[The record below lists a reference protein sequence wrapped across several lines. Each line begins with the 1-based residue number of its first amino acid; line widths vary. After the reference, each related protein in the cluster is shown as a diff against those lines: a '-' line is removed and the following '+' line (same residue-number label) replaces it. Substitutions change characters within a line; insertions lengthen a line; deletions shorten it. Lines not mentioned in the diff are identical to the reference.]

1 MTDGI
6 LGTKFVGGEAPLRSG
21 YSLKQMGFWEQICI
35 LAIHPKLI
43 KSWEQIVR
51 DTVKTLIRAAAL
63 INF

>member
-51 DTVKTLIRAAAL
+51 DR
-63 INF
+63 